1 MNNQTLGMESKSE
14 SVYIYGKLKWTWKVK
29 VDMESEAE
37 GAEGPLEQPDS
48 EDFYFKIS
56 SCIYDWV
63 KF

>member
-1 MNNQTLGMESKSE
+1 MCKIKYPAFTIIIIIIIKIIIIIIIIPSS
-14 SVYIYGKLKWTWKVK
+14 W
-29 VDMESEAE
+29 SEAE

-48 EDFYFKIS
+48 EDFHLKLNIS

>member
-1 MNNQTLGMESKSE
+1 MK
-14 SVYIYGKLKWTWKVK
+14 VYIYGKLKWTWKVK

-48 EDFYFKIS
+48 EDFHLKLNIS